1 MKMADIGIVFHNH
14 NLLIVNKPAGMVIH
28 PTYKHTDGK
37 TMWDTLLQHL
47 DQLPIDIW
55 QSPELPDDPQ
65 WAAAPEMVRIML
77 RHKRMARIQKE
88 EGLIHRPCLLHRIDK
103 DTSGIVALARTENAR
118 RHLIK
123 QFHDH
128 SIQKRYLAVVQH
140 GAYPWARP
148 RTTFTVQRRN
158 NTGDVFLSTA
168 EEIFDAS
175 PTDEFMLSG
184 PLQRDPDDRRR
195 CIVGPDGQEA
205 TTLIRVLAH
214 DKHFSLLNVRP
225 VTGRT
230 HQIRAHLATL
240 GCAIVGDQTYAPAI
254 PISQQQPS
262 LSRQFLH
269 AYSLTFK
276 TYPDNSRQTF
286 IAPLADDLTD
296 WLTYSA
302 PLLWDAWQTKMVES
316 FAVE

>member
-1 MKMADIGIVFHNH
+1 
-14 NLLIVNKPAGMVIH
+14 MVIH

-37 TMWDTLLQHL
+37 TMWDTLLLHL
-47 DQLPIDIW
+47 DQLPIDTW
-55 QSPELPDDPQ
+55 QPPELPDDPQ
-65 WAAAPEMVRIML
+65 WAIAPETVRIML
-77 RHKRMARIQKE
+77 RQKRIARIQKE
-88 EGLIHRPCLLHRIDK
+88 EGLLPRPCLLHRIDK
-103 DTSGIVALARTENAR
+103 DTSGVVALARTEKAR
-118 RHLIK
+118 RHLSK

-158 NTGDVFLSTA
+158 NAGEVFLSAA
-168 EEIFDAS
+168 EELFYSS

-184 PLQRDPDDRRR
+184 PLQRAPDDRRR
-195 CIVGPDGQEA
+195 CIVGPDGRKA

-230 HQIRAHLATL
+230 HQIRAHLAAL

-254 PISQQQPS
+254 PINQQQSS
-262 LSRQFLH
+262 LARQFLH
-269 AYSLTFK
+269 AYSLTCK
-276 TYPDNSRQTF
+276 IYPENNCQTF

-296 WLTYSA
+296 WLAYWTPSF
-302 PLLWDAWQTKMVES
+302 WEAWQRKNGEP
-316 FAVE
+316 FALE